1 MPGNLNPAALNPQQ
15 QQLNDFTKAMSDA
28 ASKVTQPLTQTGP
41 PVNPAAAASTPSTPL
56 QAPPPAA
63 APPPPAASAPAAS
76 ASSSGGGSGSAPVNA
91 NVNVNSAPSSPMPLA
106 PAPSVPSAGPAAP
119 AGSTGG
125 PMGPGVMPAG
135 ASQGA
140 GAGAVPPPPAPVPV
154 SAARMERDA
163 VAVSSTA
170 AALQRKQAGNDPL
183 AVARRI
189 GAALNMGH
197 TKDPGFYWVTG
208 LTKDGAIVV
217 ANTYGLGYI
226 PDGVKLPEPV
236 KLASADESI
245 PAGVRGSWATYPIVA
260 LHGWAQHHDTTLR
273 AVIATE
279 DQFKGFDPGAAPIIL
294 QPDDIPETGQMQGRD
309 RLTVISPDVSAR
321 LMKMSDAALMELLPP
336 ASVDVE
342 GPQNRRV
349 ELLLEVFRPLLSS
362 DPGRIPVQL
371 EAMVSYADHMQE
383 LAIYNAH
390 TAADGEAQRS
400 AIADWLYWQHLG
412 VLTSDALAGAS

>member
-1 MPGNLNPAALNPQQ
+1 
-15 QQLNDFTKAMSDA
+15 
-28 ASKVTQPLTQTGP
+28 
-41 PVNPAAAASTPSTPL
+41 
-56 QAPPPAA
+56 
-63 APPPPAASAPAAS
+63 
-76 ASSSGGGSGSAPVNA
+76 
-91 NVNVNSAPSSPMPLA
+91 
-106 PAPSVPSAGPAAP
+106 
-119 AGSTGG
+119 
-125 PMGPGVMPAG
+125 MGPGVMPAG

-163 VAVSSTA
+163 IAVSSTA
-170 AALQRKQAGNDPL
+170 AALRRKQAGNDPL
-183 AVARRI
+183 ATARRI

-226 PDGVKLPEPV
+226 PDGVKLPEQV

-294 QPDDIPETGQMQGRD
+294 QPDDIPESGQMQGRD
-309 RLTVISPDVSAR
+309 RLTVISPDVSGR

-336 ASVDVE
+336 AQVDVE
-342 GPQNRRV
+342 GPENRRV

-371 EAMVSYADHMQE
+371 EAMVNYADHMQE
-383 LAIYNAH
+383 LAIHNAH

-400 AIADWLYWQHLG
+400 AIADWLYWQHVG

>member
-1 MPGNLNPAALNPQQ
+1 
-15 QQLNDFTKAMSDA
+15 
-28 ASKVTQPLTQTGP
+28 
-41 PVNPAAAASTPSTPL
+41 
-56 QAPPPAA
+56 
-63 APPPPAASAPAAS
+63 
-76 ASSSGGGSGSAPVNA
+76 
-91 NVNVNSAPSSPMPLA
+91 MPLA
-106 PAPSVPSAGPAAP
+106 PAPSVPSAGPSAP

-125 PMGPGVMPAG
+125 PMGPGVMPTG

-163 VAVSSTA
+163 IAVSSTA

-197 TKDPGFYWVTG
+197 SKDPGFYWVTG

-226 PDGVKLPEPV
+226 PDGVKLPESV

-383 LAIYNAH
+383 LAIHSAH